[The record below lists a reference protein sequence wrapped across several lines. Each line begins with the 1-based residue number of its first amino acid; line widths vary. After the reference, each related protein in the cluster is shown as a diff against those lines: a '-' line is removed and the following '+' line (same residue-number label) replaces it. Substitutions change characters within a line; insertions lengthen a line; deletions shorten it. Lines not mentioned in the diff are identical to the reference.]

1 MKEPTPHDVL
11 PWTGC
16 IPWARA
22 SPPGRENLDPL
33 ENPALKSPAQL
44 GEDPKEILRD
54 HFKDWIFGGQKGYI

>member
-1 MKEPTPHDVL
+1 MKELWPHDVL
-11 PWTGC
+11 PWMGFT
-16 IPWARA
+16 PWARA
-22 SPPGRENLDPL
+22 HLDPL